1 MRKYIFIF
9 IFISFFTNCSTI
21 STLLES
27 GYVSTLLESGYDD
40 PVKLLNSAIDDV
52 AVAIQPSIDENFDKE
67 VAAFYE
73 QNERFT
79 DPESPDYDPY
89 FTIRYVIDYDN
100 HSITRLS
107 NDSVIKLIKE
117 MNISHETDEIM
128 KDMIEYSIVSKLEY
142 EELFATEELR
152 EQNRERYLECWAK
165 LRELRTKEYFA
176 SKQRDNISVGSEETN
191 NVAETDEVENNHI
204 HEFVNPEKTVQ
215 PATDV
220 DDMIQMDKSADSR
233 LVFVIDDYGINEFE
247 LSKNKE
253 VELLSICESIACKTV
268 KRIIIEGHT
277 CDLGTEA
284 VNNNVG
290 LKRAEVVKTFLNK
303 SGVQCDDV
311 EVKSLGASSPVVDN
325 KINKRKNRRVVI
337 NVIVDL

>member
-21 STLLES
+21 
-27 GYVSTLLESGYDD
+27 STLLESGYDD

-67 VAAFYE
+67 VEAFFE

-89 FTIRYVIDYDN
+89 FKIRYVIDSDN
-100 HSITRLS
+100 RSITRLS

-117 MNISHETDEIM
+117 MDISIETDEI
-128 KDMIEYSIVSKLEY
+128 KEDMIKYSIVSQFEY
-142 EELFATEELR
+142 EELFATAELR

-165 LRELRTKEYFA
+165 LRELRTMEYFA
-176 SKQRDNISVGSEETN
+176 SKQIDNTSVGSEETN
-191 NVAETDEVENNHI
+191 NVAETDEVENNHVYEI
-204 HEFVNPEKTVQ
+204 VNPEKTVQ

-220 DDMIQMDKSADSR
+220 DDTIQTDKSVGSR

-253 VELLSICESIACKTV
+253 VELLSICESIACKKV

-290 LKRAEVVKTFLNK
+290 LNRANVVKTFLNK

-311 EVKSLGASSPVVDN
+311 EVKSLGASFPVVDN

>member
-27 GYVSTLLESGYDD
+27 GYDD

-52 AVAIQPSIDENFDKE
+52 AVAIIQPSIDNNFDKE

-79 DPESPDYDPY
+79 DPESSDYDPY
-89 FTIRYVIDYDN
+89 FEIRYVIDRDN
-100 HSITRLS
+100 RSITRLS
-107 NDSVIKLIKE
+107 NDSVIKLIKD
-117 MNISHETDEIM
+117 MNISLEIDEI
-128 KDMIEYSIVSKLEY
+128 KKGMIEYSIVSKFEY
-142 EELFATEELR
+142 EELFATAELR

-165 LRELRTKEYFA
+165 LRELRTMEYFA
-176 SKQRDNISVGSEETN
+176 SKQIDNISVGSEEAN
-191 NVAETDEVENNHI
+191 NVAEMNKVENNHI
-204 HEFVNPEKTVQ
+204 PEFVNPEKTIQ
-215 PATDV
+215 PATV
-220 DDMIQMDKSADSR
+220 ADDMIETDKSVDSR

-247 LSKNKE
+247 LSNNKE
-253 VELLSICESIACKTV
+253 GELLSICESIACKTI

-284 VNNNVG
+284 VNDNVG
-290 LKRAEVVKTFLNK
+290 LKRAEVVKTFLKK
-303 SGVQCDDV
+303 SDVQCDDV
-311 EVKSLGASSPVVDN
+311 EVKSLGESFPVVDN

-337 NVIVDL
+337 NVIGDL